1 MAKEQALKFIAY
13 VNSDEGARD
22 KLQAASDNGLND
34 LVKIARQAGFDF
46 TVEELQAAAVEKLES
61 ASQVLSDDT
70 LENIVGGANK
80 LGPIGSGP
88 HKHIAGVKY
97 E

>member
-80 LGPIGSGP
+80 LGPTGP
-88 HKHIAGVKY
+88 IQHKHIAGVKY